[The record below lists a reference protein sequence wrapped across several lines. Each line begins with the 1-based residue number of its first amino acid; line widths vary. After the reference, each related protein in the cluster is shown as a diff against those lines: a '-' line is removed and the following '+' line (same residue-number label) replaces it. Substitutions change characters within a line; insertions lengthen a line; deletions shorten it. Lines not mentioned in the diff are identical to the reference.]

1 MSWFK
6 HDKQGDGFV
15 AAGKAVQCPHCG
27 SAEFFKTEAQLH
39 TQGLTFFELEWLGRT
54 VHALICAHCSC
65 ITWFGQE
72 PENAPSP

>member
-6 HDKQGDGFV
+6 HDKKGDRFV
-15 AAGKAVQCPHCG
+15 AAGKEIQCPHCG

-39 TQGLTFFELEWLGRT
+39 TQGLTFFQLEWLGRT

-72 PENAPSP
+72 PEGIVC